1 MQIRLKET
9 TAAMEGTHSV
19 LRLYKPIREQAWVSQ
34 CRTISG
40 SHSSTH
46 MDGCSTQSPSVIC
59 HSCTEAGSKESNMLE
74 HQSSSKA
81 SEGPGLPWLGT
92 LLMSYT
98 DTNAQV
104 AMGNQNCVRRSL
116 STEGRESPALP
127 REGKRPNCPWS
138 LDYALS
144 HSQRA
149 MRTKS
154 RGRRLKNLWLMNT
167 LHVEETLQKMAR
179 ERRRV
184 NAGLCS
190 FRMEEEPTNHETD
203 KTGTVKSDKNL
214 VPPTERNVFKE
225 LDSLDVDAESESEL
239 SEYDNELYVT
249 QKLADEDWNVAPYQ
263 HLLKNEATLT
273 EESTL
278 EDRTSASLGKFWFGK
293 LFLEKTASRV
303 AAEMKG
309 SESII
314 QKFSAD
320 QTRQD
325 LSTFF
330 QSSWPDEGRNEDSL
344 QTTEGHT
351 TIPVEVPCTLGDE
364 MTSNQCR
371 SFFNYGLMDDDD
383 WDLSGGFGS
392 VCNDMKD
399 MAWDFQSIEN
409 TFPDPKGSYVCPTS
423 RNTQTKVSTSPSG
436 APVMVGRSPRSK
448 SSLAVMPPLVPPCS
462 SIGTSKCLLPL
473 PRLEKAEVQRRHSVP
488 GERAS
493 THRVDETRCSA
504 PVSTLYRNCSGECQ
518 KVAKSSIMLTSPTDS
533 SFPSQD
539 DIWQLDLDE
548 TLFSYRSGRQTSRL
562 NHSDI
567 LRITPPEHDILSDA
581 PFSPDLI
588 FPCDVS
594 SPGDGEERTPGRLQ
608 AIWPP
613 PKPKDHEEKVGLKY
627 TEAEHQTALL
637 YLKRECK
644 EEVEQ
649 LNAKFELKLFQLR
662 GEHAETVSELER
674 ALADLQRD
682 TKEASRGSLKD
693 ASVSTEDDASP
704 KTFRTVCIQTDRE
717 TFIKPNEEEEGK
729 DILKT
734 AHHNV
739 PKKIDI
745 ASLNLGLTAK
755 TETDEEPVPSP
766 SSSPE
771 TVETTSSVLSGN
783 TTLAPPPDSL
793 TPNPVTSNVSS
804 PTSQALEGPLLR
816 PPPPPA
822 LAGGPPLPPPPAQ
835 GGMPLPPPPPPP
847 GVGFTQSTPVE
858 KPPRKPAVEPS
869 CPMKPLYW
877 TRIQIQDVNNDTLWS
892 SLKEPPLLNASE
904 FEDLFSKAALQTK
917 RKPLS
922 GTSEKKA
929 KAKKLVKLLDGKR
942 SQAVGILISSL
953 HLEMK
958 DIRQAVLT
966 GDSSVVDLET
976 IEALY
981 ESRALPEELERLKKH
996 YETADKEHIAMLD
1009 KPEQFLYEL
1018 SQIPDFSGRARCLI
1032 FQSVFTEGITSIK
1045 RKVENVLSVCEAL
1058 LHRQSVRDIMGLVL
1072 VLGNYMNGGNRTR
1085 GQADGFGLEILP
1097 KLKDV
1102 KSRDNRISL
1111 VDFVVSYYLHNLDQM
1126 AGMDKSIFPLPEPQ
1140 EVFLAAQVK
1149 FEDLNNDLRK
1159 LGRDLADCEKDVQTA
1174 CSHSS
1179 EEHLHPFKEKME
1191 AFVSNAQQDYSIT
1204 NHHLR
1209 SAQKNFYELVD
1220 YFGMKPRAGEKQVV
1234 PSQVFMLWFEFCG
1247 DFKTRWKRE
1256 SKSISKERLKEAQQ
1270 SVRNITAE
1278 KKVET
1283 RTIHANGL
1291 KERLRQK
1298 EANMATS

>member
-1 MQIRLKET
+1 
-9 TAAMEGTHSV
+9 
-19 LRLYKPIREQAWVSQ
+19 
-34 CRTISG
+34 
-40 SHSSTH
+40 
-46 MDGCSTQSPSVIC
+46 MDMDTKSPSNLTQMEKAKLPDP
-59 HSCTEAGSKESNMLE
+59 TEDKV
-74 HQSSSKA
+74 
-81 SEGPGLPWLGT
+81 
-92 LLMSYT
+92 LMFF
-98 DTNAQV
+98 
-104 AMGNQNCVRRSL
+104 RSL
-116 STEGRESPALP
+116 SEKG
-127 REGKRPNCPWS
+127 
-138 LDYALS
+138 
-144 HSQRA
+144 SQR
-149 MRTKS
+149 
-154 RGRRLKNLWLMNT
+154 KNN
-167 LHVEETLQKMAR
+167 E
-179 ERRRV
+179 ERRRTDLEIKGNIKAEIQGKNEDAKKTLDKTDERECLLGSAV
-184 NAGLCS
+184 ALEKQDLLGSEYQVQANFSNS
-190 FRMEEEPTNHETD
+190 FNETVPENRQDDISSELLEDVSDDSKNQALHMNTEEYMSGASIDTNSWNRLSDDTNNVPEQKTQEISKIHQGRMSDNSSSVDLSAVKGHTKSPDIDIHYTPSSPLSETSAFDQSAALHTTKVVITLTRLQPVPEEPDPQD
-203 KTGTVKSDKNL
+203 KTKATEDDSSGQKENMAEEDTKDATGEELVPGSQPEATSSVKPASTSVKFTLSPRRTPTVKPVQLPALFGGLTKKGATGKEKEAVARLTRPVRESLFSDLSPIRSSPPKG
-214 VPPTERNVFKE
+214 PTESKGSVLDQISQLLN
-225 LDSLDVDAESESEL
+225 LDSNKTEEKEKSHQEPVVENQKDSDGTQHDQDTNTEKEDETPEDNKKATGAES
-239 SEYDNELYVT
+239 
-249 QKLADEDWNVAPYQ
+249 AF
-263 HLLKNEATLT
+263 EAFKAFFTPKPMKKPDIDQIK
-273 EESTL
+273 
-278 EDRTSASLGKFWFGK
+278 DRMRSDREAFKA
-293 LFLEKTASRV
+293 LF
-303 AAEMKG
+303 
-309 SESII
+309 
-314 QKFSAD
+314 
-320 QTRQD
+320 
-325 LSTFF
+325 
-330 QSSWPDEGRNEDSL
+330 
-344 QTTEGHT
+344 
-351 TIPVEVPCTLGDE
+351 
-364 MTSNQCR
+364 
-371 SFFNYGLMDDDD
+371 
-383 WDLSGGFGS
+383 
-392 VCNDMKD
+392 
-399 MAWDFQSIEN
+399 
-409 TFPDPKGSYVCPTS
+409 
-423 RNTQTKVSTSPSG
+423 
-436 APVMVGRSPRSK
+436 
-448 SSLAVMPPLVPPCS
+448 
-462 SIGTSKCLLPL
+462 
-473 PRLEKAEVQRRHSVP
+473 
-488 GERAS
+488 ERAS
-493 THRVDETRCSA
+493 T
-504 PVSTLYRNCSGECQ
+504 
-518 KVAKSSIMLTSPTDS
+518 K
-533 SFPSQD
+533 
-539 DIWQLDLDE
+539 
-548 TLFSYRSGRQTSRL
+548 
-562 NHSDI
+562 
-567 LRITPPEHDILSDA
+567 TPEKKNLQ
-581 PFSPDLI
+581 
-588 FPCDVS
+588 CDVS